1 VLRESWSISLTAT
14 AVATTTIICR
24 PVHLFSPAL
33 SLRLSPNPCSTPAL
47 DSLSV
52 LYGHSDL
59 FPYMITIFSYSFF
72 FLICFCFL
80 GDFFWQQPNTD
91 GQADHVGRMAENF
104 ETNGGRRSR
113 EEEHDSRSGSDNMD
127 GGTTRTQPTT
137 LRERSVTTD
146 THHSKSKNS
155 KRMVFSY
162 KLHSIFLLYIYMTG
176 S

>member
-14 AVATTTIICR
+14 AMATTTIICR
-24 PVHLFSPAL
+24 PVQLFSPAL

-80 GDFFWQQPNTD
+80 GDFFGSNRIQ
-91 GQADHVGRMAENF
+91 M
-104 ETNGGRRSR
+104 GRRIMWVEWPRISR
-113 EEEHDSRSGSDNMD
+113 LMVGEGAERKSTTADLAAITWTAGRPGRSRQPSEKEALPPTH
-127 GGTTRTQPTT
+127 TTANLRT
-137 LRERSVTTD
+137 RSVWSSHTSFT
-146 THHSKSKNS
+146 
-155 KRMVFSY
+155 RFFFY
-162 KLHSIFLLYIYMTG
+162 ISI
-176 S
+176 